1 MDEKE
6 QGGSGGG
13 PQEGET
19 AARQRLEELK
29 RYLASNPS
37 NRMAWFLLGKTY
49 ASLGKE
55 GKANYCYLRSGPIYE
70 AYENEPHPFE
80 NLAAEDWLDRWNE
93 PRRGGVARTALRAAI
108 LIAAGLALLPAASWA
123 PGTALPATVDKPGG
137 QPAAVSKPA
146 QRDGDGSG
154 IGIGIVWV
162 DGRSFPEGAAAAVD
176 ALSRAGG
183 EDRAVAAT
191 LPEAGSHYRWRSEAA
206 GAALASR
213 ASGGDYLVREPA
225 GQEECGCESGL
236 SAEADEA
243 VRSEK
248 ALQEQRWS
256 VVSGIRSFER
266 RYGKWPA
273 RLEDLLRPYPDNI
286 LAGRADG
293 MEERFDGWL
302 KEAKQPAEPAATG
315 AAGGAPGGAAAGQAT
330 GGASAGRGRLAAAM
344 AESFRI
350 VVDTKARR
358 LAVFSG
364 PVAVR
369 VYAAG
374 LGGER
379 TPLGRFEISEKVR
392 NPNGSSTG
400 SFGSRGMTLS
410 DTRYAIH
417 GTDEPD
423 SIGKDESLGC
433 VRLGRDDV
441 EELYDLVP
449 IGTPVTI
456 QEGGLERL
464 QPESGQ
470 PKKSR
475 YRVEPAALEENP
487 GKRYDWL

>member
-1 MDEKE
+1 MNEKE
-6 QGGSGGG
+6 RGPGA
-13 PQEGET
+13 PQEAEP
-19 AARQRLEELK
+19 AAEQRLEELK
-29 RYLASNPS
+29 RYLVSNPS

-49 ASLGKE
+49 AALGKE

-80 NLAAEDWLDRWNE
+80 NLAADDWLDRWNE
-93 PRRGGVARTALRAAI
+93 PRRGRIARTAARALI
-108 LIAAGLALLPAASWA
+108 LAAAGMALLPAASWA
-123 PGTALPATVDKPGG
+123 PGTARQAAQDAPGER
-137 QPAAVSKPA
+137 PPAVSKPERQA
-146 QRDGDGSG
+146 EEK
-154 IGIGIVWV
+154 IGIVWV
-162 DGRSFPEGAAAAVD
+162 DGKSFAEGAAAVAA
-176 ALSRAGG
+176 ALATSGG
-183 EDRAVAAT
+183 EEQAAALT
-191 LPEAGSHYRWRSEAA
+191 LPVTGAHYRWRSAAA
-206 GAALASR
+206 GAAQASR
-213 ASGGDYLVREPA
+213 TAGGYLLQEPE
-225 GQEECGCESGL
+225 GKEGCDCESGL
-236 SAEADEA
+236 SPAVDEA
-243 VRSEK
+243 VRREK
-248 ALQEQRWS
+248 ELQEQRWS
-256 VVSGIRSFER
+256 VVSGIRSYND
-266 RYGKWPA
+266 RYGRWPA
-273 RLEDLLRPYPDNI
+273 RLEELLRPYPDNV
-286 LAGRADG
+286 LAGRAEG
-293 MEERFDGWL
+293 MEARFAEWL
-302 KEAKQPAEPAATG
+302 QEAQEKKTAAAQG
-315 AAGGAPGGAAAGQAT
+315 SAGGAAPEAEP
-330 GGASAGRGRLAAAM
+330 GRGRLAQAM
-344 AESFRI
+344 EDRYRI
-350 VVDTKARR
+350 VVDTKSRR
-358 LAVFSG
+358 LALFSG

-392 NPNGSSTG
+392 NPNGSATG

-423 SIGKDESLGC
+423 SVGKDESLGC
-433 VRLGRDDV
+433 VRLGREEV